1 MTVTALKPVKNR
13 ASFQHNSKLLKYKII
28 NTYPHD
34 TKSFTEGLEFYKD
47 TLYESTGSVQL
58 RGAYK
63 SYLRKY
69 DYKTGKVYKQI
80 DLEDK
85 YFGEGITLSMVNYIS

>member
-1 MTVTALKPVKNR
+1 MTVTALKLRQRIELVSSITP
-13 ASFQHNSKLLKYKII
+13 KLLKYKII

-85 YFGEGITLSMVNYIS
+85 YFGEGTLYQW